1 MFPVYLVEA
10 VTRPF
15 PGVGKKTSGY
25 FLASMEP
32 DRMGDVAGELISPY
46 YDSNVFSW

>member
-1 MFPVYLVEA
+1 MFPVHLIKS

-15 PGVGKKTSGY
+15 PGIGEKASGY

-32 DRMGDVAGELISPY
+32 DGMGDVAGELTSPY
-46 YDSNVFSW
+46 YDSDIFSW

>member
-1 MFPVYLVEA
+1 MFSVHLIESI
-10 VTRPF
+10 TRPF
-15 PGVGKKTSGY
+15 PGIGEKASGY

-32 DRMGDVAGELISPY
+32 DRMGDVAGELISLY